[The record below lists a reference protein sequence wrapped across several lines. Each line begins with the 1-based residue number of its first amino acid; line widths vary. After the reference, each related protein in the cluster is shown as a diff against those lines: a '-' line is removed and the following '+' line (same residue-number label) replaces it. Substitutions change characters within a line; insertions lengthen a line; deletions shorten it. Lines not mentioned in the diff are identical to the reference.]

1 MNPCTMI
8 PTMLETVQYMVS
20 PVSNCSE
27 NTPIMI
33 GMNHRS
39 ILLVCSCCGLVA
51 FDVLIFCMSHVDP
64 ATTKARN
71 VPIIPWAEVS
81 RPRSSP
87 RKNGSMGMD
96 SPTPG
101 SQG

>member
-1 MNPCTMI
+1 
-8 PTMLETVQYMVS
+8 MLETVQYMVR
-20 PVSNCSE
+20 PVSNCRE
-27 NTPIMI
+27 NTPIMM
-33 GMNHRS
+33 GMNQRS

-51 FDVLIFCMSHVDP
+51 LDVLIFCMSHVEA
-64 ATTKARN
+64 ATTRARK
-71 VPIIPWAEVS
+71 VPMIPCAEVS

-87 RKNGSMGMD
+87 KKNGSMGID

>member
-20 PVSNCSE
+20 PVSNCRE
-27 NTPIMI
+27 NTPIIM

-51 FDVLIFCMSHVDP
+51 RDVLIFCMSHVDP
-64 ATTKARN
+64 ATTRARN
-71 VPIIPWAEVS
+71 VPVIPCAEVS
-81 RPRSSP
+81 SPRFSP
-87 RKNGSMGMD
+87 RKYGSMGMD